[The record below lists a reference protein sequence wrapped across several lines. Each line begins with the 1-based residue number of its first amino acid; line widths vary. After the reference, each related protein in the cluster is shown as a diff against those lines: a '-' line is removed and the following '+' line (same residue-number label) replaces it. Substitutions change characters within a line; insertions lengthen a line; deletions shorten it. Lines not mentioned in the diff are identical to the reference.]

1 MVKPF
6 SLLTDYDI
14 DLFRSGKHFRLYEKM
29 GSHLVEHQGQKGVYF
44 AVWAPNAKSVSV
56 TGNFNNWNPESH
68 QLKPRWDSS
77 GIWEGF
83 IAGLEKGTVYKYH
96 IKTKHG
102 IALDK
107 GDPFSFRWETP
118 PQTASVVWSFDHDW
132 KDEKWLKT
140 RREGVGKPKPWSVYE
155 VHPGSWKKIEKD
167 GNRSLSYRELADD
180 LVPYVKEM
188 GFTHVELMPVM
199 EHPYFPSWGY
209 QVTGFFAPTS
219 RSGDPEDLMYLID
232 KFHACV
238 GP

>member
-118 PQTASVVWSFDHDW
+118 PQTASGR
-132 KDEKWLKT
+132 LAQPT
-140 RREGVGKPKPWSVYE
+140 RSLTITMGKPSRDAW
-155 VHPGSWKKIEKD
+155 H
-167 GNRSLSYRELADD
+167 
-180 LVPYVKEM
+180 LVPFWE
-188 GFTHVELMPVM
+188 
-199 EHPYFPSWGY
+199 
-209 QVTGFFAPTS
+209 
-219 RSGDPEDLMYLID
+219 
-232 KFHACV
+232 
-238 GP
+238 